1 MQKTMKSKAAF
12 GAVAAA
18 LALSCALFAGCGTQQ
33 EAPSDAVAGTETTP
47 RLMPAYHEKYVNDT
61 AYECYGCHGATDRGN
76 PNARNAVAMP
86 DGHYVN
92 NDPST
97 QELDPIRYECRS
109 CHSVDPSKEMH
120 DDSYYEEAEEETG
133 QHGSQEE

>member
-1 MQKTMKSKAAF
+1 MTKIKKAN
-12 GAVAAA
+12 VRIVVVSAA
-18 LALSCALFAGCGTQQ
+18 LALACALFAGCASSQ

-47 RLMPAYHEKYVNDT
+47 RLMPAYHQKYADDT
-61 AYECYGCHGATDRGN
+61 GYQCYGCHGATDRGN
-76 PNARNAVAMP
+76 PNARNATAMP

-97 QELDPIRYECRS
+97 QELDPIRNECRS
-109 CHSVDPSKEMH
+109 CHSVDPNKEMH

-133 QHGSQEE
+133 QHGSREE